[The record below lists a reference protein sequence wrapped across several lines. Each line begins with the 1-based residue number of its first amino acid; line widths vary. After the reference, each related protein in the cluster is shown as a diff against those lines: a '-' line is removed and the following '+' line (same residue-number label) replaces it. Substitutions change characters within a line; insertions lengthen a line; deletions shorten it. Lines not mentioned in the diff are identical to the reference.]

1 MTQTVCFIAHG
12 REVRA
17 TGTFNGKKVL
27 VGSFLKRTED
37 RKLINVV
44 SPPQCFEVEAG
55 SYDMYVRLTVT
66 AQGAGGVRITNNGN
80 KIANWSR
87 SLAQGTIR
95 EGWTFPPEKIL
106 IEALDEATT
115 PEIEPE
121 PEEEECFK
129 FVNVFRMRGST
140 AEGAD
145 PQVKVLVSSGRISCK
160 NIEIL
165 EASGSI
171 IEEIKEKDVS
181 PPGVVVTPQNPF
193 YRKNGQKVQ
202 ITENKD
208 GPGRTLRIE
217 IKESLGFREIG

>member
-1 MTQTVCFIAHG
+1 MVDSKGRPDLPVGYYYHSSTQLIIDPKGQQLPARQVLRG
-12 REVRA
+12 
-17 TGTFNGKKVL
+17 GKIKM
-27 VGSFLKRTED
+27 
-37 RKLINVV
+37 IQQI
-44 SPPQCFEVEAG
+44 P
-55 SYDMYVRLTVT
+55 
-66 AQGAGGVRITNNGN
+66 GGGEWI
-80 KIANWSR
+80 
-87 SLAQGTIR
+87 
-95 EGWTFPPEKIL
+95 
-106 IEALDEATT
+106 TT
-115 PEIEPE
+115 PMPGQFGSGSVPKSGPPKEKEPE

-140 AEGAD
+140 APGAD
-145 PQVKVLVSSGRISCK
+145 PQVKVLVSSGKISCK

-165 EASGSI
+165 EASGNI